1 MNSRWLLAVCAFLGP
16 LASIACADEPA
27 AKRPLFECRFTDGPI
42 VIDGKTDDEA
52 WKHAQVIDKFTVAW
66 LKEPRPAKT
75 TTKARLLWD
84 REYIYFLAEM
94 EDGDLFADVKERDGK
109 TWFNDVF
116 ELFFKPAV
124 DKPGYY
130 EFQVNAT
137 GTEMDMFIPERS
149 RDAYDKYIKAD
160 EFDFDSQVV
169 RRGTLNEREDKD
181 QGWTVEGRIAWSG
194 FLKTGGRPAVDETWR
209 LALCRYDYNKAFG
222 EPDLST
228 CAPLTK
234 PSFHQHEDY
243 ADLKFVGPKEGAG
256 IKPQGIK
263 AKVPLTTS
271 RVVGSPDPPL
281 PYRPVKA
288 FPELKLTYPI
298 AVDRIP
304 GMQELI
310 VIAQDW
316 SSGPAELLLVID
328 DPSESETNSLL
339 KVPAGGLAYGIAF
352 HPKFTEN
359 GYLYV
364 GWNGAVGDEKKK
376 KCRVTRYTMTC
387 EAPITIDP
395 NTALEIISWESDGH
409 NGADVTFGLDGMLY
423 ITSGDGTSDSDTN
436 VMGQRLDTLL
446 SKVLRIDVDHPADGK
461 PYSIPKDNPFLGQEG
476 VVPETYAYGFRNPW
490 RITTDEKTGHIWVG
504 NNGQDLWEQI
514 FFVRPGDNFGWSV
527 YEGSHPFYL
536 ERKLGPHPHVKP
548 AAEHPHSDARSL
560 TGGVVYYGSK
570 LPELVGAYIYGD
582 HSTGRIWG
590 IRHDGTKVTW
600 HKLLADTP
608 FNISGFGIDSHGE
621 LLVLDHQA
629 GGKGGIYH
637 LEPTPIDKNAPA
649 FPRKLSESGLFADVA
664 KHTMAPG
671 VIPYSVN
678 SPLWSD
684 GAYKERYIA
693 IPHKEG
699 QDTRIGISTNR
710 GWFFP
715 DDAVLVKSFA
725 LEQQPGDPA
734 TRKWVETRFL
744 VKQQNEWVGY
754 SYAWNDEQTDAE
766 LVGGTGADREYSLR
780 VPRSR
785 EHPDGQQKQV
795 WHYPSRVECMVCHS
809 RAANYV
815 LGLTEVQM
823 NKDHD
828 YGGTID
834 NQLRVLESLGML
846 KVDYR
851 GETIG
856 AMKEELKAAGK
867 EDKEID
873 RIIDERTKS
882 SGQRQSPGDT
892 VMLSRAPEEYRKL
905 VDPYDS
911 KQSLEARVKSYLHAN
926 CAHCHVEAGGGNAQ
940 MELEFV
946 TPLAKMRLI
955 DAPPVHQKFDIEEAR
970 LVAPG
975 HPERSVLLHR
985 VSHRGPNSGGMPQVG
1000 TNLVDEQAVKMLRE
1014 WIASLEQPRVDQ
1026 NVRPDAK

>member
-1 MNSRWLLAVCAFLGP
+1 MILPGDRFLVAVGLLLVLHAGPSR
-16 LASIACADEPA
+16 ADEPA
-27 AKRPLFECRFTDGPI
+27 EPTRPRYECRFTDVPI
-42 VIDGKTDDEA
+42 EIDGKINEDA
-52 WKHAQVIDKFTVAW
+52 WKHAQVIDKFSVAW
-66 LKEPRPAKT
+66 LAEPRPAKT
-75 TTKARLLWD
+75 RTKARLLWD
-84 REYIYFLAEM
+84 REWLYFAAEM
-94 EDGDLFADVKERDGK
+94 EDGDQFADVKERDGK
-109 TWFNDVF
+109 TWLGDVF

-130 EFQVNAT
+130 EFQVNAA
-137 GTEMDMFIPERS
+137 GTEMDMFIPQREGG
-149 RDAYDKYIKAD
+149 AYEKYIAKD

-169 RRGTLNEREDKD
+169 RRGTLERRDD
-181 QGWTVEGRIAWSG
+181 QDEGWTVEGRIKWSG
-194 FLKTGGRPAVDETWR
+194 FLMTGGRPAIDETWR
-209 LALCRYDYNKAFG
+209 LALCRYDYNKAYQ

-243 ADLKFVGPKEGAG
+243 ADLKFVGPKDGAG
-256 IKPQGIK
+256 AKPLGIK

-271 RVVGSPDPPL
+271 RVIGSPDPPL
-281 PYRPVKA
+281 PYRAQKA

-298 AVDRIP
+298 AVDRLP
-304 GMQELI
+304 GSDELI
-310 VIAQDW
+310 AIVQDW
-316 SSGPAELLLVID
+316 SSGPTELVLVAD
-328 DPSESETNSLL
+328 DPAVDETTTLL
-339 KVPAGGLAYGIAF
+339 KISSGGLAYGLAF
-352 HPKFTEN
+352 HPRFKEN

-364 GWNGAVGDEKKK
+364 GWNGAIKPAEEKKR
-376 KCRVTRYTMTC
+376 CRITRYTLVC

-395 NTALEIISWESDGH
+395 DSALEIISWESDGH

-436 VMGQRLDTLL
+436 VMGQRLDNLL

-461 PYSIPKDNPFLGQEG
+461 PYSIPKDNPFVGQDG
-476 VVPETYAYGFRNPW
+476 IAPETYAYGLRNPW

-514 FFVRPGDNFGWSV
+514 YFVRPGDNYGWSV

-536 ERKLGPHPHVKP
+536 ERTLGPHPHTKP

-560 TGGVVYYGSK
+560 TGGVVYYGSM

-590 IRHDGTKVTW
+590 IRHDGKQVTW

-608 FNISGFGIDSHGE
+608 FNISGFGIDSQGE
-621 LLVLDHQA
+621 LLVIDHQA
-629 GGKGGIYH
+629 GGKGGLYH
-637 LEPTPIDKNAPA
+637 LVPTPVERDAPE

-664 KHTMAPG
+664 RHAMTPG

-684 GAYKERYIA
+684 GAHKERFLA

-699 QDTRIGISTNR
+699 QDMRIGISTNR
-710 GWFFP
+710 GWHFP
-715 DDAVLVKSFA
+715 DDTVLVKSFA
-725 LEQQPGDPA
+725 LEEQPGDPS

-754 SYAWNDEQTDAE
+754 CYAWNDEQTDAV
-766 LVGGTGADREYSLR
+766 LVDGAGMDREYSVGGKR
-780 VPRSR
+780 
-785 EHPDGQQKQV
+785 QV

-815 LGLTEVQM
+815 LGLTDLQM
-823 NKDHD
+823 NKEHD
-828 YGGTID
+828 YGGIVD

-851 GETIG
+851 GETIA

-867 EDKEID
+867 GEKEIEQ
-873 RIIDERTKS
+873 IVAQRTKS

-892 VMLSRAPEEYRKL
+892 TMLSRGPENYRKL
-905 VDPYDS
+905 VDPYDA
-911 KQSLEARVKSYLHAN
+911 KQPLELRAKSYLHAN

-940 MELEFV
+940 MELEF
-946 TPLAKMRLI
+946 TTATDKMRLI
-955 DAPPVHQKFDIEEAR
+955 DVPPVHQRFGIEDAR

-985 VSHRGPNSGGMPQVG
+985 ISHRGPNSGGMPQVG
-1000 TNLVDEQAVKMLRE
+1000 TNLVDAAAVQMLRE
-1014 WIASLEQPRVDQ
+1014 WILGL
-1026 NVRPDAK
+1026 K

>member
-1 MNSRWLLAVCAFLGP
+1 MTFRLILRVSALLAL
-16 LASIACADEPA
+16 LAGMDHADEPA

-42 VIDGKTDDEA
+42 KIDGKADDEA
-52 WKHAQVIDKFTVAW
+52 WKHAQVIDKFTVSW

-84 REYIYFLAEM
+84 REYLYFLAEM
-94 EDGDLFADVKERDGK
+94 QDGDLFADVKERDGK

-130 EFQVNAT
+130 EFQVNAA
-137 GTEMDMFIPERS
+137 GTEMDMFIAQREAG
-149 RDAYDKYIKAD
+149 AYEKYIKEG

-169 RRGTLNEREDKD
+169 LRGTLERRDDKD
-181 QGWTVEGRIAWSG
+181 EGWTVEGRIKWIG

-209 LALCRYDYNKAFG
+209 FALCRYDYNKAFG
-222 EPDLST
+222 DPDLST

-263 AKVPLTTS
+263 AKLPLTTS

-281 PYRPVKA
+281 PYRPAKA

-304 GMQELI
+304 GMSELF
-310 VIAQDW
+310 VIAQDA
-316 SSGPAELLLVID
+316 SYGPAELLLVVD
-328 DPSESETNSLL
+328 DPSESETTSLL
-339 KVPAGGLAYGIAF
+339 KVADGGTAYGIAF
-352 HPKFTEN
+352 HPKFAEN

-364 GWNGAVGDEKKK
+364 GWNGAIKPEEKKR
-376 KCRVTRYTMTC
+376 CRITRYKMVC

-395 NTALEIISWESDGH
+395 NSALEIISWESDGH

-423 ITSGDGTSDSDTN
+423 VTSGDGTSDSDTN

-446 SKVLRIDVDHPADGK
+446 SKVLRIDVDHPEGDK

-514 FFVRPGDNFGWSV
+514 YFVRPGDNFGWSV

-536 ERKLGPHPHVKP
+536 ERKLGPHPHSMP

-560 TGGVVYYGSK
+560 TGGVVYYGTK
-570 LPELVGAYIYGD
+570 LPELIGAYIYGD

-637 LEPTPIDKNAPA
+637 LEPTPIDKNAPH

-664 KHTMAPG
+664 KHAMAPG

-693 IPHKEG
+693 IPHKED
-699 QDTRIGISTNR
+699 QDMRIGISTNR

-725 LEQQPGDPA
+725 LEEQPGDPS

-754 SYAWNDEQTDAE
+754 SYTWNDEQTDAT
-766 LVGGTGADREYSLR
+766 LVDAAGADREYSLR

-785 EHPDGQQKQV
+785 AHPDGQRKQV

-815 LGLTEVQM
+815 LGLSEAQM
-823 NKDHD
+823 NKEHD
-828 YGGTID
+828 YGGIVD

-851 GETIG
+851 GETIA
-856 AMKEELKAAGK
+856 AMKDELKAAGK

-873 RIIDERTKS
+873 RVIDQKIKS

-892 VMLSRAPEEYRKL
+892 TMLSRLPENYRKL
-905 VDPYDS
+905 VDPYDAN
-911 KQSLEARVKSYLHAN
+911 QPLEARAKSYLHAN
-926 CAHCHVEAGGGNAQ
+926 CSHCHVEAGGGNSQ

-946 TPLAKMRLI
+946 TPLAKMRLV
-955 DAPPVHQKFDIEEAR
+955 DVLPVHNKFGIEDAR

-985 VSHRGPNSGGMPQVG
+985 VAHRGPNSGGMPQVG
-1000 TNLVDEQAVKMLRE
+1000 TNVVDEAAVKLLRE
-1014 WIASLEQPRVDQ
+1014 WIAGMREKDREQ
-1026 NVRPDAK
+1026 VRREN